1 MSRYGERVLTIEMLK
16 TKRRRRA
23 GASGSPSSAL
33 GGSFVPTAKMQGSF
47 SDGKAGCAWDF
58 FCTSS
63 LVTPTSLTF
72 IKTPFFTQ
80 GDADNAPRPR
90 VLPATVQTP
99 PDGQGG
105 TPASSP
111 RNVYF
116 NNFAL
121 FFPFKKNMPL
131 PLAHFKIIFYLCTHK
146 RFLLLSPP
154 FSFQSHDFPHI
165 LHRPLPRHQHPVALV
180 SPALFRAQGRRPVFF
195 RRSCGKRR
203 RMTFFRRRTVPSPR
217 TAAYL

>member
-1 MSRYGERVLTIEMLK
+1 M
-16 TKRRRRA
+16 KRRGRA
-23 GASGSPSSAL
+23 GASGFSSKRLAGHL
-33 GGSFVPTAKMQGSF
+33 VPRTKWRGPGR
-47 SDGKAGCAWDF
+47 DEGTGCSQDV
-58 FCTSS
+58 
-63 LVTPTSLTF
+63 LRMTSLETSTMWAF

-80 GDADNAPRPR
+80 TNADNAPRPC
-90 VLPATVQTP
+90 AHTAAVQTP

-105 TPASSP
+105 TPAPRP
-111 RNVYF
+111 RNAYF

-131 PLAHFKIIFYLCTHK
+131 PLAHFKIISYLCTHK

-165 LHRPLPRHQHPVALV
+165 LHRPLPRHQRPVALV
-180 SPALFRAQGRRPVFF
+180 SPALFRAQGRRPFFF

-203 RMTFFRRRTVPSPR
+203 RMTFFCRRAVPSPR
-217 TAAYL
+217 TAASL